1 MILRVVGLGAS
12 AAVVGSFSLFLDECI
27 GFSMLKEVEMAD
39 IVLFVLVEGSAATD
53 KLGLPPAVDWLV
65 RHASAMIV

>member
-1 MILRVVGLGAS
+1 
-12 AAVVGSFSLFLDECI
+12 
-27 GFSMLKEVEMAD
+27 MAD